1 MKRLRALLEQSPV
14 IARVL
19 PFVVFVLLTACQGLF
34 GEAAKYW
41 FYVAKTI
48 VGAALVWAMIP
59 VVAELR
65 PNLSLGAVVVG
76 VAVFGV
82 WIGTENS
89 WTTQPGLWA
98 KLGLAKPLADTPT
111 AWNPHTYFGQDSIM
125 AWIVIL
131 TRIFGSTI
139 VVPPLEEVFY
149 RSFLYRYLSKTDF
162 LSVPLGKLVTGPFV
176 LTAVVFG
183 FSHREWFAGIL
194 CGMAYQALVIWKNR
208 LGDAIV
214 AHAITNLLLG
224 LWVVLRN
231 QWQFW

>member
-1 MKRLRALLEQSPV
+1 MKSLTVYLGRSPAT
-14 IARVL
+14 ARVL

-34 GEAAKYW
+34 GEAGRYW
-41 FYVAKTI
+41 FYVAKTVLGGVLVCAMVPI
-48 VGAALVWAMIP
+48 VS
-59 VVAELR
+59 ELR
-65 PNLSLGAVVVG
+65 VNLSLAAVLVG
-76 VAVFGV
+76 FAVFGI

-98 KLGLAKPLADTPT
+98 KLGLTTPSP
-111 AWNPHTYFGQDSIM
+111 APPKLWNPHLYFGQDSVL

-162 LSVPLGKLVTGPFV
+162 LTVPLGRLVPGPFV
-176 LTAVVFG
+176 LTALLFG
-183 FSHREWFAGIL
+183 FTHREWLAGIL
-194 CGMAYQALVIWKNR
+194 CGMAYQGLVIWKNR
-208 LGDAIV
+208 LGDAIA

-224 LWVVLRN
+224 LWVVLRG